1 MEKSHTNHYDT
12 DNIIYIYDKSKK
24 KNQISM
30 KYNKPEI

>member
-24 KNQISM
+24 KQISM